1 MSSNHLE
8 SIIDIDDNK
17 ELIAR
22 RVSKKLALIIMSFA
36 ILTTL
41 IHLWFNSLGLLEVVK
56 WNAIHLGTMLGLCFL
71 IFPMSKSVK
80 SIDSNPTILDWF
92 LCLGGIFSGVYLI
105 TQYDRFIRTAAQAIL
120 VDYIVAIFTI
130 LLVLEAAR
138 RSVGLVLPLMA
149 IAFIFYIKYGR
160 YFPGLF
166 AHQGFTWKRILI
178 RMYMTDNG
186 IYGVTLAVSATYV
199 FMFVLFGSFL
209 GKSGTAQFFNEFALA
224 LAGRFRG
231 GPAKV
236 AIFASGLMGSISG
249 SAQANVATTGA
260 FTIPLMKRVGY
271 SPRFSGAVEA
281 AASTGGI
288 LMPPI
293 MGASAFIMSS
303 FLGIPY
309 INIVYAGII
318 PALLYYFAIFMMVDT
333 QSVKL
338 KLEGLDKSQLPQLKT
353 VLKERGHLVTP
364 LIVII
369 ILLMIGLT
377 PLYSAFYG
385 LLSVIVVSSL
395 RKNTRMSLRAII
407 AAMEE
412 GALSAVPIAIACG
425 VVGFVVG
432 SVSMTSLGQVIATN
446 IISLSFGK
454 LYIALFLVMISA
466 IILGM
471 GLPATACYIITATI
485 AAPAL
490 INMGVIPIAAHF
502 FAFYFGTLSAVVPP
516 VALTSY
522 TAAGLSG
529 AKPMEVAF
537 TGFKLASAGLI
548 IPYIFVYSPSFLFT
562 GEISPIFF
570 PIKIVTATIGI
581 ILLAYSNQNFAFT
594 KLSVGEKIV
603 LLIAAICLVSPDLV
617 SDIAGVVIGGI
628 IIIKNYTAYK
638 NDIQGSGSEQLNELN
653 SELHGPFKE

>member
-1 MSSNHLE
+1 MSSQIETKNLH
-8 SIIDIDDNK
+8 DNS

-22 RVSKKLALIIMSFA
+22 HVSKKIALLIMIFA
-36 ILTTL
+36 IITTL
-41 IHLWFNSLGLLEVVK
+41 IHVWFNSIGLLTVVK
-56 WNAIHLGTMLGLCFL
+56 KNALHLGVMLGLCFL
-71 IFPMSKSVK
+71 IFPISKSEK
-80 SIDSNPTILDWF
+80 AKKSNPSVFDWG
-92 LCLGGIFSGVYLI
+92 LCVGGIFTGVYLM
-105 TQYDRFIRTAAQAIL
+105 TQYERFIRTAAQAIPM
-120 VDYIVAIFTI
+120 DYVVSLFTI

-138 RSVGLVLPLMA
+138 RAVGFVLPLMA
-149 IAFIFYIKYGR
+149 IGFILYTKYGQF
-160 YFPGLF
+160 FPGLF
-166 AHQGFTWKRILI
+166 AHQGFSWKRILI
-178 RMYMTDNG
+178 RMYMTDAG

-199 FMFVLFGSFL
+199 FMFVLFGAFL
-209 GKSGTAQFFNEFALA
+209 GKSGTAQFFNEFAMA
-224 LAGRFRG
+224 LAGKFRG

-260 FTIPLMKRVGY
+260 FTIPLMKKVGY
-271 SPRFSGAVEA
+271 SPRFAGAVEA

-309 INIVYAGII
+309 IQIVYAGII

-338 KLEGLDKSQLPQLKT
+338 NLKGVDKSQLPDLK
-353 VLKERGHLVTP
+353 VVIKERGHLVAP
-364 LIVII
+364 LVVII
-369 ILLMIGLT
+369 GLLMWGLT
-377 PLYSAFYG
+377 PLYAAFFG
-385 LLSVIVVSSL
+385 LISVIVVSSF
-395 RKNTRMSLRAII
+395 RKSTRMSFRTILS
-407 AAMEE
+407 AMEE

-432 SVSMTSLGQVIATN
+432 SVSMTSLGQMVASN
-446 IISLSFGK
+446 ILLLSFGK
-454 LYIALFLVMISA
+454 LWIALILVMISA

-490 INMGVIPIAAHF
+490 INMGVTPISAHF

-522 TAAGLSG
+522 TAAGLAG

-548 IPYIFVYSPSFLFT
+548 IPYVFIYAPAFLFT
-562 GEISPIFF
+562 GDIHPVIF
-570 PIKIVTATIGI
+570 PINIVTIVIGVVF
-581 ILLAYSNQNFAFT
+581 LSYTNQNFAFT
-594 KLSVGEKIV
+594 KLYLFERV
-603 LLIAAICLVSPDLV
+603 LLFASAICLASPDLF
-617 SDIAGVVIGGI
+617 SDVVGIVVGGTVA
-628 IIIKNYTAYK
+628 IKNYVSYK
-638 NDIQGSGSEQLNELN
+638 RGYTHTGDLDVVHTIDDMP
-653 SELHGPFKE
+653 GPPLE